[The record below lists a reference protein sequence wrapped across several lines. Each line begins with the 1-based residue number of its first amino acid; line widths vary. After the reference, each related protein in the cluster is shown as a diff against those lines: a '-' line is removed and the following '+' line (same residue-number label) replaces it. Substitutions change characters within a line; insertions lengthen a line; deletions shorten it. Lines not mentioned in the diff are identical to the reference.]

1 MRVASLIPRFAHK
14 KTMSDK
20 VWALTEIPL
29 PPGMVA
35 ILDLRHRQVPGEP
48 YRESD
53 KEVIDATGALDQ
65 LAKECNQDWLLI
77 YAHLLRNAKAH
88 CTATLDGW
96 NKNGVQYYDVRVHY
110 FDLGDADDPSTQ

>member
-1 MRVASLIPRFAHK
+1 M
-14 KTMSDK
+14 TDK
-20 VWALTEIPL
+20 VRAITESPL

-65 LAKECNQDWLLI
+65 LAEQCNQDWLFI
-77 YAHLLRNAKAH
+77 YAHLLRTAKAH
-88 CTATLDGW
+88 CSATLDGW

-110 FDLGDADDPSTQ
+110 FDLAGDADDQSTQ